1 MIVIRARRLPGAVPQ
16 TWRRALAAGMH
27 RVDGAHQSPRQED
40 GDGGGNR
47 EYASR
52 ASESDEC
59 DALRAWPTLASLEH
73 PSFRIHYNIR
83 G

>member
-16 TWRRALAAGMH
+16 TWRRALATGLH

-47 EYASR
+47 QYASR
-52 ASESDEC
+52 ASETDERS
-59 DALRAWPTLASLEH
+59 AAQWRRATSKVLSAGS
-73 PSFRIHYNIR
+73 
-83 G
+83 